1 MTPLSTRRCCVLLA
15 SVLAAACRR
24 PDPPAPRRP
33 PDAPARLDAGVD
45 AGVNPA
51 VARMTLPDAAAPDRP
66 AEDVPPRSPLDL
78 FALGGVALLRPGST
92 VALRV
97 ERSRV
102 GDPRV
107 TDVTRAATF
116 RVEPAT
122 TGRVDP
128 AGVFHGLAVGRAE
141 VIAAERGDEAR
152 TIVEVSSELPAGV
165 TAIPTA
171 RVSDGRVV
179 HSVRFGALPDGTVM
193 LEVQATSHPLMLRGR
208 RLGNTFPMTI
218 PVEDRAP
225 AATGD
230 LRDAGAGAPPVTGT
244 LVLDRWVD
252 RRLDGHAALQ
262 VAGRPLEVR
271 FTVLVGDVSPLL
283 QRVGP

>member
-1 MTPLSTRRCCVLLA
+1 MTPLSTRRRCVLLA
-15 SVLAAACRR
+15 SILAAACRQ

-33 PDAPARLDAGVD
+33 PPDVSARIDAGGD
-45 AGVNPA
+45 NAA
-51 VARMTLPDAAAPDRP
+51 AMMATPDAATPDRP

-78 FALGGVALLRPGST
+78 FALGGVALLRPGAT

-107 TDVTRAATF
+107 DDVTRAATF
-116 RVEPAT
+116 RVEPT
-122 TGRVDP
+122 TAGRVDP

-141 VIAAERGDEAR
+141 VIATERGDEGR
-152 TIVEVSSELPAGV
+152 TIVEVSNELPAGV
-165 TAIPTA
+165 TSIPMA
-171 RVSDGRVV
+171 WVSDGRVV

-193 LEVQATSHPLMLRGR
+193 LEIQATSHPLLLRGR

-230 LRDAGAGAPPVTGT
+230 LRDDGVTAPPVTGT

-262 VAGRPLEVR
+262 VAGRPLQVR
-271 FTVLVGDVSPLL
+271 FTVLVGDASPLL

>member
-1 MTPLSTRRCCVLLA
+1 MALH
-15 SVLAAACRR
+15 
-24 PDPPAPRRP
+24 
-33 PDAPARLDAGVD
+33 
-45 AGVNPA
+45 
-51 VARMTLPDAAAPDRP
+51 DAAPPDRP
-66 AEDVPPRSPLDL
+66 AEDAPPRSPLDL
-78 FALGGVALLRPGST
+78 FALGGVSLLRPGAT

-102 GDPRV
+102 GSPRV
-107 TDVTRAATF
+107 DDVTRAATF
-116 RVEPAT
+116 RVEPAAA
-122 TGRVDP
+122 GRVDP

-141 VIAAERGDEAR
+141 VIATERGDEGR
-152 TIVEVSSELPAGV
+152 TIVEVSNELPAGV

-218 PVEDRAP
+218 PVEERAP
-225 AATGD
+225 AATGNLSD
-230 LRDAGAGAPPVTGT
+230 VGAPPLTGV

-262 VAGRPLEVR
+262 VEGRPLQVH